1 LITDS
6 NSYEPG
12 TIKYLKNENIIAAK
26 SQDGFIGFRQI
37 LLRKK
42 LTAKDFY
49 NGYLNNRG
57 VIKFESVTNTIKTHI
72 NKAKIK

>member
-6 NSYEPG
+6 DAYEPG
-12 TIKYLKNENIIAAK
+12 TIKYLKKESIIAVK
-26 SQDGFIGFRQI
+26 SQDGFIGFQNI
-37 LLRKK
+37 VLRKK

-57 VIKFESVTNTIKTHI
+57 IIKFESISNTIKTHI